1 MFHIAKCNNSLN
13 QAVTEERLTRISQD
27 YSPSLLKKKKKY
39 FLLSGSLS
47 ISEELYFWFET

>member
-27 YSPSLLKKKKKY
+27 YSPSLLKKTKV
-39 FLLSGSLS
+39 FFA
-47 ISEELYFWFET
+47 FWFSEY